1 MSLNFSLLRDP
12 IIRGDGVFFYHT
24 GELFN
29 TICIFCSGNSFP
41 TKQGKDPPF
50 EPGGG
55 NGAPVDVGGTLV
67 LPLEWRRAKL
77 VSDVLH
83 QVRSIVEA
91 SFLLFPLVT
100 YGVCRVG
107 GHSAGS
113 HPTSRNLCS
122 FSHAHTQGQQNLE
135 GRAFLLLKLVS
146 ALSTVALGNSGK
158 DDSSQASK

>member
-1 MSLNFSLLRDP
+1 MPQPLTC
-12 IIRGDGVFFYHT
+12 HT
-24 GELFN
+24 
-29 TICIFCSGNSFP
+29 
-41 TKQGKDPPF
+41 
-50 EPGGG
+50 
-55 NGAPVDVGGTLV
+55 DVKVVT
-67 LPLEWRRAKL
+67 KL

-113 HPTSRNLCS
+113 HPTSRNLS
-122 FSHAHTQGQQNLE
+122 VPSSHAHTQGQQNLE

-146 ALSTVALGNSGK
+146 ALSTVALGNSRK
-158 DDSSQASK
+158 DDSSQASKQSPGTDSGSGWQRTAAALHSAWSI